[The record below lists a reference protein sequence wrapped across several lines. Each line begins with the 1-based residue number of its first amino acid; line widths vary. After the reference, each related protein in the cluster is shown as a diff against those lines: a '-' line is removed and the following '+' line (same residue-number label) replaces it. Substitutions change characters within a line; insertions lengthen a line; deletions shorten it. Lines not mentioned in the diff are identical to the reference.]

1 MAAPRHIVARGP
13 ETRLPAQFPPGTEIA
28 SIEAVL
34 RISVSRAPEGT
45 RLTLEGQL
53 IGPWV
58 GELERACSPLLTE
71 GFPLVLDLA
80 AVSFVGREGADFL
93 WKLRDRRVTLRNC
106 SRFVDEQLKAKASH
120 GH

>member
-1 MAAPRHIVARGP
+1 MAAPRHVVARIP
-13 ETRLPAQFPPGTEIA
+13 KRAFRPAFPPGTAIA
-28 SIEAVL
+28 CITAVL
-34 RISVSRAPEGT
+34 RITTSSAPEGT
-45 RLTLEGQL
+45 RLMLEGQL

-58 GELERACSPLLTE
+58 GELEQACSPLLSQ

-80 AVSFVGREGADFL
+80 AVSFVGREGADLL

-106 SRFVDEQLKAKASH
+106 SRFVDEQLKARASH